1 MSTAS
6 VPVSHSVQLNVGIRT
21 VTTSVD
27 SSAKGRVFEVN
38 QRRVFLQGGNWI
50 TPDAMFAFSANP
62 ERYFDEVWLHRE
74 AGLNLIRVWGG
85 GVSESDHF
93 YEAAD
98 ELGMLVLQEVRC
110 FDRASANKILRA
122 AYKALRAHFS
132 LAQFWMS
139 GDNNGRWGGDYDY
152 PADKVGYLEAA
163 EDVVLRLR
171 AHASL
176 LFWCGGN
183 ELWAE
188 GGGSPPAQIQEG
200 LRNIM
205 AERDAGRFLIMSS
218 MDGGLNGLDMD
229 EHDEEFA
236 LAVKDGPYGFL
247 FPSQYWAEV
256 NPGMANGSTVEVG
269 FQPEVGASSFPRAE
283 GFEKFIPGGGVPA
296 EGASE
301 LPPHW
306 DFHK

>member
-110 FDRASANKILRA
+110 FYRASANKILRA
-122 AYKALRAHFS
+122 AYKVLRAHFS

-256 NPGMANGSTVEVG
+256 NPGMTNGSTVEVG